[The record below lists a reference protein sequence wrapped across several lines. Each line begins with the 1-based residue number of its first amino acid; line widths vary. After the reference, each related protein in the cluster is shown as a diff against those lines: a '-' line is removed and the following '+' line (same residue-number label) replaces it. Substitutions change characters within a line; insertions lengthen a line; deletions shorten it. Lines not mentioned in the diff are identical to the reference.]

1 MTVWTSKKQDS
12 KQGAELLLDV
22 AQRLFMEDG
31 YAHVSMQQIA
41 EEAGMTK
48 GAPYYHFQNK
58 EDLFTK
64 VSIQILRELKERI
77 NDACSNEGTLE
88 QRLNRVIVTVVNSM
102 TGNLEQWFADFYR
115 KHSHDQAIAA
125 LREAL
130 EIEDI
135 TQLLNPLFAEAVA
148 QGEITRVSAD
158 DASRVFISLMMM
170 KVKDQTY
177 RQLMGSGRPGEMEH
191 ATAVLV
197 DIFLH
202 GVS

>member
-1 MTVWTSKKQDS
+1 MTMSTSKKQEP

-22 AQRLFMEDG
+22 AHRLFMEYG

-58 EDLFTK
+58 EDLFTQ
-64 VSIQILRELKERI
+64 VSIRILRELKERI
-77 NDACSNEGTLE
+77 NDACSDDGTFE
-88 QRLNRVIVTVVNSM
+88 QRLNRVIVTVVSST
-102 TGNLEQWFADFYR
+102 TGNLEQWFADFNR
-115 KHSHDQAIAA
+115 KHSHEQAIAA
-125 LREAL
+125 LKEAL

-135 TQLLNPLFAEAVA
+135 TQLLNPLFAKAVA

-158 DASRVFISLMMM
+158 DASRVFISLLMM

-177 RQLMGSGRPGEMEH
+177 HQLIGEGSLEEMEH
-191 ATAVLV
+191 STSVLV